1 MCAIEKTDQLEVYKQ
16 IFKAHHGI
24 LRASTA
30 IKLGIPEHTI
40 YHMIRD
46 GEVIREAR
54 GLYRLAD
61 MQPLENPD
69 LIQVS
74 LLIPKGVVF
83 LISALY
89 FHGLTTQI
97 PHRVY
102 IALPQEIKR
111 PRITHPPVM
120 FFHLSRQQYLAGL
133 EEHSM
138 DGIAVKI
145 YSQEKT
151 ITDCFKHRNQI
162 GQEIALEA
170 LKDYMRGPAPNV
182 QLLMEY
188 ARVNRVEKLIRPYV
202 ETLL

>member
-1 MCAIEKTDQLEVYKQ
+1 
-16 IFKAHHGI
+16 
-24 LRASTA
+24 
-30 IKLGIPEHTI
+30 
-40 YHMIRD
+40 
-46 GEVIREAR
+46 
-54 GLYRLAD
+54 
-61 MQPLENPD
+61 
-69 LIQVS
+69 
-74 LLIPKGVVF
+74 
-83 LISALY
+83 
-89 FHGLTTQI
+89 
-97 PHRVY
+97 
-102 IALPQEIKR
+102 
-111 PRITHPPVM
+111 M